1 LEEKKVFN
9 ITQLNMYVK
18 SLLDSSAVLNDVYLC
33 GEISNFTN
41 HYKSGHLYMSL
52 KDEGGVIKAV
62 MFRQYASKLQFEPKD
77 GMKVVVRGKVSL
89 YERDGTYQV
98 YIVAMK
104 QYGLGELQLKYE
116 QIKEK
121 LRLEGL
127 FSEEHK
133 KPLPKI
139 PSRIA
144 VITSPTGAAVQDIFN
159 VLKRRYPVAKVIMC
173 PVQVQGESA
182 APSLIEAV
190 NEVNKKN
197 CADVIIIGRGG
208 GAIEDLWAFNDETLA
223 RTIFASKIPVISAVG
238 HETDFTICDFVSD
251 KRAPTPSAAAELAVP
266 DKTEL
271 ELRINR
277 YKLNL
282 ISYLKRTFNQNQL
295 KLETLMNK
303 QCMKNPYFNIT
314 LKGQRVDLLDNR
326 LNNAFSKIYSL
337 YKARFLEFASKLN
350 SLSPTNVLLRGYS
363 VVYKDDKIISSKN
376 DLNIGDNVKI
386 NVSDGVVNAEI
397 KDLGENL

>member
-1 LEEKKVFN
+1 MEEKKIFN
-9 ITQLNMYVK
+9 VTQLNMYVK
-18 SLLDSSAVLNDVYLC
+18 NLLDSNQILNDIYIC

-77 GMKVVVRGKVSL
+77 GMKVVVRAKVSL
-89 YERDGTYQV
+89 YERDGTYQL

-121 LRLEGL
+121 LKSEGL
-127 FSEEHK
+127 FAEEHK

-139 PSRIA
+139 PSTIA

-159 VLKRRYPVAKVIMC
+159 ILKRRYPAVKVVMC
-173 PVQVQGESA
+173 PVQVQGELA

-190 NEVNKKN
+190 KEVNFKN

-208 GAIEDLWAFNDETLA
+208 GSIEDLWAFNDETLA
-223 RTIFASKIPVISAVG
+223 RTIFTSKIPVISAVG

-266 DKTEL
+266 DKDEL
-271 ELRINR
+271 ELRIKR
-277 YKLNL
+277 YVLNL
-282 ISYLKRTFNQNQL
+282 SSYLKKNFNQNKL
-295 KLETLMNK
+295 KLESLLNK

-314 LKGQRVDLLDNR
+314 LKGQRVDLLESRLNKAFEKVFS
-326 LNNAFSKIYSL
+326 LNNA
-337 YKARFLEFASKLN
+337 RFIKFAAKLN

-363 VVYKDDKIISSKN
+363 VVYKDNKIISKKD
-376 DLNIGDNVKI
+376 DLNAGDNIKI
-386 NVSDGVVNAEI
+386 NLSDGVVNAEI
-397 KDLGENL
+397 KE